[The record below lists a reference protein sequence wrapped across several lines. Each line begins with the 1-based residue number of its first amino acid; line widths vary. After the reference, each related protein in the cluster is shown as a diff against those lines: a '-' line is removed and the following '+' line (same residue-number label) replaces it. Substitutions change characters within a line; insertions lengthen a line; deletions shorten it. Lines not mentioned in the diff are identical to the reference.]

1 MSRRREEMQTQKAL
15 QHARAGEPSERA
27 AVAHGTVKMN
37 PRTLERV
44 MARTMPKGNV
54 IELAKAAGL
63 VAARKAGDFVAGLG
77 ARHVTHVAVDV
88 SPGGKDRL
96 AIVATV
102 QSVSSEPCDA
112 EAMAAVCAAALTVFA
127 MCRDTDP
134 ALIITDLRPEGQP
147 GAPLS

>member
-15 QHARAGEPSERA
+15 EHARAGEPVERV

-44 MARTMPKGNV
+44 MAKTMPKGNV

-77 ARHVTHVAVDV
+77 ARHVTHVAVNV
-88 SPGGKDRL
+88 APGGKDRL
-96 AIVATV
+96 AIVAEV
-102 QSVSSEPCDA
+102 KALSA
-112 EAMAAVCAAALTVFA
+112 EACDTEALAAVSAAALTVFSL
-127 MCRDTDP
+127 CRDADP
-134 ALIITDLRPEGQP
+134 ALIITDLRPEGP
-147 GAPLS
+147 AVA